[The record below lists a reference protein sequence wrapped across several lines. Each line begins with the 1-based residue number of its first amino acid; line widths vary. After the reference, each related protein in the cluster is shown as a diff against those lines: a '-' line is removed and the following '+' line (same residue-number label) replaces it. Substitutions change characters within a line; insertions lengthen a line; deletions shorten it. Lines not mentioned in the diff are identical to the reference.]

1 MVRPVERTATGSA
14 AETAGS
20 GLGFGLLGAIA
31 GGLIATAIFVGG
43 GMALGGAA
51 GGFLTAL
58 FTDVG
63 VTQGISIGLGLT
75 EATATGSGLAWLGGA
90 AGAVIGGVT
99 GVASGGI
106 PMGAAIG
113 AGGGAL
119 AGITGKSKQIKGEAQ
134 AAHKMR
140 AGHSAAVQQ
149 QIVEQRAQA
158 VEAHTPGIY
167 NQGVQDGQAAVMQ
180 QLQQAAMQQQAALE
194 QQQPGLQQDPM
205 QMAHAEPE
213 AGHDVEKA
221 SFADKI
227 LNERGGHKA
236 DTHAEQAIASKEQAA
251 GEASLA

>member
-31 GGLIATAIFVGG
+31 GGAIATAAFVGG
-43 GMALGGAA
+43 GALIAAVAVDLLATLGTFGLASEAVTVGG
-51 GGFLTAL
+51 L
-58 FTDVG
+58 
-63 VTQGISIGLGLT
+63 
-75 EATATGSGLAWLGGA
+75 ATGFVGTVGGL
-90 AGAVIGGVT
+90 VGGVA
-99 GVASGGI
+99 GVVSGGI

-119 AGITGKSKQIKGEAQ
+119 AGITGKSKQIKAQ
-134 AAHKMR
+134 SHAAHQAR

-149 QIVEQRAQA
+149 QIAEQRAQA
-158 VEAHTPGIY
+158 VADHTPGVY
-167 NQGVQDGQAAVMQ
+167 NQGLQDGYQKGAQDVMTH
-180 QLQQAAMQQQAALE
+180 LQQAAVE
-194 QQQPGLQQDPM
+194 QQTHMQQDPM